1 MNHKPLFLTAVLI
14 VLLAIAGAFWY
25 MQQRQVA
32 VNQPVVTDPVGEASA
47 QVEPETSVDTSDW
60 KTYRNE
66 EYGFE
71 MKYPKEYAY
80 FVPNE
85 IFEGTK
91 LKNSSFRVSGGG
103 HFEYDVWK
111 NLSGLTAA
119 ELLDQTYQEYSGGWG
134 GSLVTIHRS
143 VGAYFRGLKDDG
155 TCLIEIN
162 LFPDIKAFHV
172 IRIEMCDVEGRSEKM
187 KTFHSILSTVQY

>member
-1 MNHKPLFLTAVLI
+1 MNHKPLFLATVLI
-14 VLLAIAGAFWY
+14 ALLTLAGGFWY
-25 MQQRQVA
+25 MQKRQIV
-32 VNQPVVTDPVGEASA
+32 VDQPVVTDPVGEAPV
-47 QVEPETSVDTSDW
+47 QVKPETSVDTSDW

-91 LKNSSFRVSGGG
+91 LKNSSFRVNGGG

-134 GSLVTIHRS
+134 GSLVAIDHSTDR
-143 VGAYFRGLKDDG
+143 YFRGLKNDG
-155 TCLIEIN
+155 GCLIEIN
-162 LFPDIKAFHV
+162 LFPDTEAFHV
-172 IRIEMCDVEGRSEKM
+172 IRIEVCDVEGRDEKM
-187 KTFHSILSTVQY
+187 KVFHDILTTVRY

>member
-1 MNHKPLFLTAVLI
+1 MSHKPLFLATALI
-14 VLLAIAGAFWY
+14 VLLVIAGAFCW
-25 MQQRQVA
+25 MSRRQQV
-32 VNQPVVTDPVGEASA
+32 VVDQPVVTDPVGEASA

-85 IFEGTK
+85 TFEETK
-91 LKNSSFRVSGGG
+91 LKNSSFRVNGGG

-143 VGAYFRGLKDDG
+143 VGAYFRGLRG
-155 TCLIEIN
+155 W
-162 LFPDIKAFHV
+162 H
-172 IRIEMCDVEGRSEKM
+172 
-187 KTFHSILSTVQY
+187 LSYRNQSVS